1 MTNDQRP
8 QEIQP
13 AVPRRRWLP
22 SYQMLRLGILM
33 AALTLGLTGMLQHD
47 DRMILAAFIFAIIGV
62 ILRFAKPKNKEGA

>member
-13 AVPRRRWLP
+13 AVPRRSLLP

-47 DRMILAAFIFAIIGV
+47 DRIILAAFIFAIIGV
-62 ILRFAKPKNKEGA
+62 ILRFAKPKNKAGA

>member
-1 MTNDQRP
+1 MTDP
-8 QEIQP
+8 TTP
-13 AVPRRRWLP
+13 TWRRFLP

-47 DRMILAAFIFAIIGV
+47 DRIILAAFILAIIGV